1 MSKSVTRNLPLI
13 NRVASSGSLAGD
25 KPSGGQLTRH
35 FPSVPRRSNVN
46 AQILVQE
53 SLGSLGEDYDDQTE
67 EVQQETFDEM
77 VAKAMFT
84 L

>member
-1 MSKSVTRNLPLI
+1 M
-13 NRVASSGSLAGD
+13 
-25 KPSGGQLTRH
+25 
-35 FPSVPRRSNVN
+35 N

-67 EVQQETFDEM
+67 EGQQETFDEM
-77 VAKAMFT
+77 VAKAMST